1 MSEDR
6 KNKKY
11 SPKDRKPVTFWMRKE
26 LKEKADDFCKQHNL
40 SLTQFIQMA
49 VERALDMELSSP
61 VVPGEKARSLTGL
74 SDELQRKIQ
83 LRDEL
88 MRLEVR
94 GEKLLKSLEELDLS
108 NLELITTRIEVLK
121 QEIKNELIDET
132 SQVLETNIRNKL
144 RRQLLKEIDE
154 YLRSYEKEFITN
166 IVEDVKMAVIMD
178 FGNEIQNLATL
189 IKDSIFKE
197 LEEKGILRN

>member
-1 MSEDR
+1 MSETR
-6 KNKKY
+6 KSKKY
-11 SPKDRKPVTFWMRKE
+11 SPKDRKPVTFWMKKD
-26 LKEKADDFCKQHNL
+26 LKEKADKFCEEHNL

-49 VERALDMELSSP
+49 IERALDMELSSP
-61 VVPGEKARSLTGL
+61 VVPGEKARALTSL
-74 SDELQRKIQ
+74 SDELQRKVQ

-88 MRLEVR
+88 MRLEAR

-121 QEIKNELIDET
+121 QEIKNEVIDEISHT
-132 SQVLETNIRNKL
+132 LENNIRNKL
-144 RRQLLKEIDE
+144 RRALLKEIDE
-154 YLRSYEKEFITN
+154 YLRTYEKDLISTM
-166 IVEDVKMAVIMD
+166 VEDVKMAVIMD

-197 LEEKGILRN
+197 LKEKGIVID